1 VVERYLDVIELKLKP
16 RFSDAHKFE
25 SIMHIIKISVDN
37 KSYAR
42 MLQGLRVEG
51 TVGFNFS
58 RMMGDLNAFNRLP
71 RARYRD
77 KLLKKTPWGWVKQ
90 SLTKTKCF
98 SAMPSNLTLEDKL
111 DILDMEHELNKQT
124 LIDQELIN
132 RV

>member
-1 VVERYLDVIELKLKP
+1 
-16 RFSDAHKFE
+16 
-25 SIMHIIKISVDN
+25 MHIIKISVDD

-58 RMMGDLNAFNRLP
+58 RMMGE
-71 RARYRD
+71 
-77 KLLKKTPWGWVKQ
+77 Q
-90 SLTKTKCF
+90 SMTKTKCF

>member
-1 VVERYLDVIELKLKP
+1 
-16 RFSDAHKFE
+16 
-25 SIMHIIKISVDN
+25 MHIIKISVDN

-77 KLLKKTPWGWVKQ
+77 KLG
-90 SLTKTKCF
+90 
-98 SAMPSNLTLEDKL
+98 DG
-111 DILDMEHELNKQT
+111 
-124 LIDQELIN
+124 
-132 RV
+132 

>member
-1 VVERYLDVIELKLKP
+1 MVERYLDVIELKLKP

-58 RMMGDLNAFNRLP
+58 RMMGDLNAFNRQCL
-71 RARYRD
+71 
-77 KLLKKTPWGWVKQ
+77 
-90 SLTKTKCF
+90 
-98 SAMPSNLTLEDKL
+98 
-111 DILDMEHELNKQT
+111 
-124 LIDQELIN
+124 
-132 RV
+132 